1 MAIPWVW
8 RTSSTKS
15 HHAFNSVVWYGR
27 AWSLKQT
34 LLQMHAIILVYGAY
48 PHLHTY
54 VSFFNYL
61 FLSCGRPERCVWQP
75 GGDIRELLRG
85 QPEYRMANRGRGR
98 QARSP
103 GMAELRTRDLWH
115 SWSGRSLHG
124 PSLLLVS
131 RWALATDLKQTSAEQ
146 YPPGPGYCTMAY
158 LTKILPSCISKLMRS
173 KYIRYWATIS
183 VAIPPIDKWLSFPA
197 LGCV

>member
-1 MAIPWVW
+1 
-8 RTSSTKS
+8 
-15 HHAFNSVVWYGR
+15 
-27 AWSLKQT
+27 
-34 LLQMHAIILVYGAY
+34 MHAIILVHGAY

-158 LTKILPSCISKLMRS
+158 LTDCHRVYQSWCDLNILGTGQQLALPFPPLTNDYLLPHWDVYNALFVLTGAHILALSYLQRS
-173 KYIRYWATIS
+173 RPTGRNWSSDSLQTTQ
-183 VAIPPIDKWLSFPA
+183 
-197 LGCV
+197 